1 MNSINANTNGTWT
14 IGDFEFSCLD
24 LCFQIHRRDRPT
36 HLLWSIE
43 WKPDALIAAIGVADV
58 TESRGFF
65 DVKDKQ
71 VGRAQFASL
80 DEITL
85 QEERLFVSG
94 RLTNK
99 QLWLL
104 TFEVVDEVQVRF
116 DLSTSD
122 PTLNRLSLSSCLSDA
137 SHIYG
142 FGEQFTHLNMAG
154 RIIPVLSQEP
164 GIGRGVQPLTWVMN
178 TAFKAG
184 GTWHNSNAPM
194 PWFLTSGLQ
203 SFCLEN
209 KEYSV
214 FDFSM
219 TDRVCVHVFSTTL
232 RGRIFLG
239 DSPMSMVSAYSRY
252 SGRMRALPPWIGQ
265 GAVIGMQGGTEA
277 VRDLYG
283 KLQAVGAPV
292 SAFWLQD
299 WVGARKT
306 SVGWQLWWNWELDDD
321 RYPNWDD
328 LRAEL
333 GTDDVRLMTYINPF
347 LVDPADKGSFRR
359 NLFQEARELGYLIK
373 RDDGSPYMILNTS
386 FSAAMV
392 DLANPSA
399 CEWLKN
405 VIKEQVL
412 AVGSS
417 GWMADFGEAL
427 PFDAVLHGGIDAD
440 SFHNEYP
447 EIWAKLNRDAI
458 EEAGLGDE
466 IVFFM
471 RSGFTQSPK
480 YCTLFWMGDQLTS
493 WRVEDG
499 IKSTLVA
506 MLSSGMSGMS
516 INHSDIGGYT
526 ATTVPSLPFQ
536 IPGIGYIRKREL
548 MMRWIELNSMTPVF
562 RTHEGNQPGRHHQ
575 IDSDQETLEHFARFA
590 RLYAALADYRQVYM
604 QDAADHG
611 YPVIRHMW
619 LAFPDDQNCLD
630 LELQFM
636 LGDDILFAPVVDPNT
651 DRVDAYL
658 PSGDWTHLWSET
670 SIGTESGDWVSVPA
684 PIGQPAIF
692 CRTGCAIYGHLR
704 GKLGETDDLVSLQS
718 ESITRIKKT

>member
-1 MNSINANTNGTWT
+1 MNSINASTNGSWAV
-14 IGDFEFSCLD
+14 GDFEFTCVD
-24 LCFQIHRRDRPT
+24 LRLALHRRDRPDFI
-36 HLLWSIE
+36 LWSIDFDS
-43 WKPDALIAAIGVADV
+43 DAVSAAIGVSDV

-71 VGRAQFASL
+71 VGRAQLTSV

-85 QEERLFVSG
+85 QEDRLFIVG

-99 QLWLL
+99 QRWLL
-104 TFEVVDEVQVRF
+104 TFEVVDDCQVRF

-122 PTLNRLSLSSCLSDA
+122 PTLNRLTLRSRLSDA

-154 RIIPVLSQEP
+154 RVIPVLSQEP

-184 GTWHNSNAPM
+184 GEWHNSNAPM

-214 FDFSM
+214 FDFSV
-219 TDRVCVHVFSTTL
+219 TDRVCVHVFASTL
-232 RGRIFLG
+232 CGRIFFG
-239 DSPMSMVSAYSRY
+239 DSPMGLVSAYSRY

-277 VRDLYG
+277 VRELHR
-283 KLQAVGAPV
+283 KLQAVAAPV

-306 SVGWQLWWNWELDDD
+306 SVGWQLWWNWELDED

-328 LRAEL
+328 LRTDL
-333 GTDDVRLMTYINPF
+333 SKDDVRLMTYINPF
-347 LVDPADKGSFRR
+347 LVDPAEKGSFKR
-359 NLFQEARELGYLIK
+359 NLFQEANELGYLIK

-392 DLANPSA
+392 DLANPDA
-399 CEWLKN
+399 YEWLKS
-405 VIKEQVL
+405 VIKDEL
-412 AVGSS
+412 LTVGSS

-427 PFDAVLHGGIDAD
+427 PFDAVLHDGINAE
-440 SFHNEYP
+440 SYHNEYP
-447 EIWAKLNRDAI
+447 EIWAKLNREAI
-458 EEAGLGDE
+458 EEAGLGNE

-471 RSGFTQSPK
+471 RSGFTRSPK

-499 IKSTLVA
+499 IKSTLIA

-536 IPGIGYIRKREL
+536 IPGIGYVRQREL
-548 MMRWIELNSMTPVF
+548 LMRWIELNAMTPVF
-562 RTHEGNQPGRHHQ
+562 RTHEGNQPSRHHQ
-575 IDSDQETLEHFARFA
+575 IDSDHETLEHFARFA
-590 RLYAALADYRQVYM
+590 RLYAALADYRQVYFE
-604 QDAADHG
+604 QAADQGH
-611 YPVIRHMW
+611 PVIRHMW
-619 LAFPDDQNCLD
+619 LAFPDDKTCLD
-630 LELQFM
+630 LDLQFM
-636 LGDDILFAPVVDPNT
+636 LGDDILFAPVLDPKT

-658 PSGDWTHLWSET
+658 PNGDWTHLWSEK
-670 SIGTESGDWVSVPA
+670 SIATVTGEWVSVSA

-692 CRTGCAIYGHLR
+692 CRTGCDVYAALR
-704 GKLGETDDLVSLQS
+704 IRLAQSGDLVSAQS
-718 ESITRIKKT
+718 GAVQIIKRH